1 MASSLTQRLDA
12 LELENRKQ
20 RGINSALKARIKR
33 LEEPSAETTEE
44 ETGDK

>member
-20 RGINSALKARIKR
+20 RGINAALKARLKK
-33 LEEPSAETTEE
+33 LEPEAPAKE
-44 ETGDK
+44 ETEDN

>member
-1 MASSLTQRLDA
+1 MANSIDTRLTA
-12 LELENRKQ
+12 IELELRKQ

-33 LEEPSAETTEE
+33 LEPEEAKE

>member
-1 MASSLTQRLDA
+1 MASSLNQRLDA

-20 RGINSALKARIKR
+20 RGINAALKARLKK
-33 LEEPSAETTEE
+33 LEPEEPAKE

>member
-1 MASSLTQRLDA
+1 MASSITARLDA

-33 LEEPSAETTEE
+33 LEEPAAEQAEE

>member
-20 RGINSALKARIKR
+20 RGINAALKARLKR
-33 LEEPSAETTEE
+33 LEEPTDPTPESTE
-44 ETGDK
+44 DK

>member
-20 RGINSALKARIKR
+20 RGINAALKAAIKR
-33 LEEPSAETTEE
+33 LEQPAE
-44 ETGDK
+44 DKDK